1 MRYYQLINKQNLQDK
16 TMASYREVLHKAK
29 QEMEE
34 AGRGEQAALFYLL
47 ELTNKEAH
55 NLYMEYEEAMPLDIQ
70 EAYEAGIQ
78 RLVAGEP
85 LGHVLGFEWFY
96 GYRFKVNEHVLIPR
110 PETEELVANV
120 LAAYDERYADKEN
133 VMAVDIGTG
142 SGAIA
147 ISLKKEEPNIHVMA
161 SDICEDAVMVAREN
175 AETNEAIVS
184 FMVGDMLQPLIERN
198 LKVDIL
204 ISNPPYIPQE
214 EVMEDSVVNYEPHV
228 ALFGGEDGL
237 KFYRV
242 IFEYA
247 PQVLHEHGMMA
258 FEMGYNQGEAL
269 SKEAKKYFPDA
280 KIEVIK
286 DMNGKD
292 RMLFVYFA

>member
-1 MRYYQLINKQNLQDK
+1 
-16 TMASYREVLHKAK
+16 MASYREVLHKAK
-29 QEMEE
+29 QEMEA
-34 AGRGEQAALFYLL
+34 AGRGEQAALFYML

-55 NLYMEYEEAMPLDIQ
+55 NLYMEFEEEMPLDIQ
-70 EAYEAGIQ
+70 SAYEAGIK

-96 GYRFKVNEHVLIPR
+96 GYRFKVNEDVLIPR

-120 LAAYDERYADKEN
+120 LAAYDEYFSNVEN

-147 ISLKKEEPNIHVMA
+147 ISLKKEEPNLHMMA
-161 SDICEDAVMVAREN
+161 TDISEKAVLVAKDN
-175 AETNEAIVS
+175 AQENEAIVS
-184 FMVGDMLQPLIERN
+184 FLVGDMLQPLIERDI
-198 LKVDIL
+198 KVDIL
-204 ISNPPYIPQE
+204 ISNPPYIPKE

-242 IFEYA
+242 IFENA
-247 PQVLHEHGMMA
+247 PQVLKEKAMMA
-258 FEMGYNQGEAL
+258 FEMGYNQKEAL
-269 SKEAKKYFPDA
+269 SALAKSYFPA
-280 KIEVIK
+280 EKIEVMK
-286 DMNGKD
+286 DMNGKN
-292 RMLFVYFA
+292 RMLFVYLNLA